1 MENEKNRLKKL
12 GQALRDS
19 LCKLNLKDLKGII
32 VDLRLNTGGN
42 MYPMI
47 SGIAPLLGNGKA
59 GSFVDNGKILNSWF
73 IKDGN
78 LLVNDNAYIT
88 LQNNCNPGKNIKI
101 ALLIGP
107 ATASSGEATAISF
120 IGKKECKTNR
130 RKKQQDWFLQIT
142 ASKSQKTFIIYCPV
156 LMKQTETIRNIKKVF
171 FPM

>member
-1 MENEKNRLKKL
+1 
-12 GQALRDS
+12 
-19 LCKLNLKDLKGII
+19 
-32 VDLRLNTGGN
+32 

-59 GSFVDNGKILNSWF
+59 GSFVDNGKILNSWSV
-73 IKDGN
+73 KDGN

-120 IGKKECKTNR
+120 IGKKNVKLIGE
-130 RKKQQDWFLQIT
+130 KQQDWFLQIT